1 MCGKQFQILHLIDW
15 EAVEFPTPLP
25 LKFSVLKSLLQPL
38 SFFPAL
44 VITCAFSFPCVVR
57 TERRGLEWLNSR
69 ARIHFRPGLHFR
81 RVSARS
87 KLAGWECCSFQSIPF
102 VSLYSAVNAGHA
114 VQGKVLPGLPK
125 VFHTASSFSLCLWSC
140 RGAAL
145 TLKQLHRFPV
155 LGSFGTSLPC
165 RSMGKVAGEAVL
177 EGARFRG
184 TSVTPEAET
193 SRINRPC
200 CRVILPR
207 SLRIPASH
215 LPNCVIKCHGRCNV
229 LKVAKGFLTGHS
241 SV

>member
-57 TERRGLEWLNSR
+57 TERRDLEWLNSR

-102 VSLYSAVNAGHA
+102 VSIFRS
-114 VQGKVLPGLPK
+114 K
-125 VFHTASSFSLCLWSC
+125 C
-140 RGAAL
+140 RTRCSGESPARA
-145 TLKQLHRFPV
+145 TKSVPHCKQLLVMP
-155 LGSFGTSLPC
+155 
-165 RSMGKVAGEAVL
+165 L
-177 EGARFRG
+177 ELQRG
-184 TSVTPEAET
+184 CTHPEAAP
-193 SRINRPC
+193 S
-200 CRVILPR
+200 
-207 SLRIPASH
+207 IPDR
-215 LPNCVIKCHGRCNV
+215 K
-229 LKVAKGFLTGHS
+229 
-241 SV
+241 SVV